1 MARAPDPDNHQA
13 SPKRR
18 PVGQRAL
25 IVGGGNGGPG
35 PSYNKRSPAF
45 PQAAQTWNTE
55 TGL

>member
-45 PQAAQTWNTE
+45 PQAAQTCNTE